1 MKKTIMQSTIKVDEQ
16 YGVEIGDYAVV
27 MEDGAVL
34 VKPLPE
40 AWLVEDS
47 QEGKIEVTE
56 QRLLLA
62 EQVNDEGEW
71 LEEAKRKLR
80 ESSGDPDIEFLSEG
94 EGWFLGYNEEDQE
107 ATSPPSNVKVVSANM
122 SLDGKLG
129 WEYFPGYYLLEGGLS
144 YSPYSRPPIR
154 GDKIEPAEGEFTVD
168 YERYVDATRD
178 AEKLGFIAE
187 AERLGIEGYI
197 D

>member
-1 MKKTIMQSTIKVDEQ
+1 MKKTIMQSTVKFNGI
-16 YGVEIGDYAVV
+16 YGVEVGDYAIITEYGFVV
-27 MEDGAVL
+27 QKPIPETSYLELDQTDG
-34 VKPLPE
+34 K
-40 AWLVEDS
+40 VEVN
-47 QEGKIEVTE
+47 EE
-56 QRLLLA
+56 LLA
-62 EQVNDEGEW
+62 EADRINNLGVLIDAGGNDEDSNPTW
-71 LEEAKRKLR
+71 LLDEL
-80 ESSGDPDIEFLSEG
+80 EG
-94 EGWFLGYNEEDQE
+94 PAGADV
-107 ATSPPSNVKVVSANM
+107 PPSNVKVINANM

-144 YSPYSRPPIR
+144 YSPYSRPPIQE
-154 GDKIEPAEGEFTVD
+154 DKIEPAEGEFTVD

>member
-1 MKKTIMQSTIKVDEQ
+1 MKKTIMQSTVKVDEE
-16 YGVEIGDYAVV
+16 YGVEIGDYAVI
-27 MEDGAVL
+27 MESGAVIS
-34 VKPLPE
+34 KPFAE
-40 AWLVEDS
+40 AWLVESS

-56 QRLLLA
+56 QGLLRAKL
-62 EQVNDEGEW
+62 VNSDGEW

-107 ATSPPSNVKVVSANM
+107 ATSPPSNVKVINANM

-129 WEYFPGYYLLEGGLS
+129 WEFFPNYYLFEDGTFA
-144 YSPYSRPPIR
+144 SPYNPLPE
-154 GDKIEPAEGEFTVD
+154 GKIEPADGEFTVD
-168 YERYVDATRD
+168 TYRYVDATST

-187 AERLGIEGYI
+187 AEKLGIEGYI